1 MQKDMERKYT
11 GWKEVATE
19 TFRFEKD
26 EVYLG
31 LGENSTTSED
41 GCWTVSADKPDRVCK
56 VPCGIA

>member
-1 MQKDMERKYT
+1 MEMKYT
-11 GWKEVATE
+11 GWKEKGRAA
-19 TFRFEKD
+19 FRFAEE

-56 VPCGIA
+56 VPCGIV